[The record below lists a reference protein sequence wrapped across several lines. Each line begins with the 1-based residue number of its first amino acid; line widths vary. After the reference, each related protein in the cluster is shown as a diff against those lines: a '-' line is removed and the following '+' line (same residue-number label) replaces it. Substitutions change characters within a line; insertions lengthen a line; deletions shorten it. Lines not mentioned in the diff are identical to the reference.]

1 MIDIDDD
8 INLDDIWLIFGWN
21 WWYLVDIW
29 GEIDDLYVC
38 SYMRA
43 VMYRGVYCASYILVI
58 FGWNWDEIDDI
69 INEIDD
75 NYTSLIV
82 WW

>member
-8 INLDDIWLIFGWN
+8 INLDDIWDEIDDIWLIFGMKLMI
-21 WWYLVDIW
+21 YTCVVIC
-29 GEIDDLYVC
+29 VC
-38 SYMRA
+38 RYT
-43 VMYRGVYCASYILVI
+43 GVYCASYILVI

-75 NYTSLIV
+75 NYTSLIIRQ
-82 WW
+82 

>member
-8 INLDDIWLIFGWN
+8 INLDDIWDELDDIWLIFGMKLMI
-21 WWYLVDIW
+21 YTCVVIC
-29 GEIDDLYVC
+29 VC
-38 SYMRA
+38 RYT
-43 VMYRGVYCASYILVI
+43 GVYCASYILVI

-75 NYTSLIV
+75 NYTSLIIRQ
-82 WW
+82 

>member
-8 INLDDIWLIFGWN
+8 INLDDIWLIFD
-21 WWYLVDIW
+21 WYL
-29 GEIDDLYVC
+29 GEIDDI
-38 SYMRA
+38 M
-43 VMYRGVYCASYILVI
+43 
-58 FGWNWDEIDDI
+58 
-69 INEIDD
+69 NEIDD

>member
-1 MIDIDDD
+1 MK
-8 INLDDIWLIFGWN
+8 LMIFGW
-21 WWYLVDIW
+21 YLGEIDDIIN
-29 GEIDDLYVC
+29 EIDDIIDDLYVC